1 MASGGPQLI
10 VPVDVQAL
18 VVNKAPQ
25 AFRQWRYNYLAL
37 ASFDS
42 PEPDAGGGQS
52 TTQPRKPGIYLHWDL
67 PTALRHGTGNA
78 ALTAITYPKVPNRWL
93 IVRFSGTATRA
104 ATGWVVESDC
114 PNQDSPTLYMVDQAI
129 LDAWNASSEPNRVA
143 GARSASRVAQANGG
157 PPVALLGQAFPLAGG
172 WTERAALATF
182 LTAVAPGNIL
192 FAAYEGHCANVFT
205 FYDALTDVVD
215 GDLVSYLVAGWYS
228 NPAQDILA
236 SAAPADLGWSVTGV
250 APTASVYQGFAL
262 SIPWHPNATT
272 PPPSPLD
279 TLAGKVHAGVGG
291 TTIDAFTAL
300 IADQLGDAAGSRGG
314 SPPRAS
320 TASVDL
326 LRAFQYGLLP
336 ELEAVNGANLLG
348 TAVHQA
354 AFGSRPGGLQWE
366 IVAAAGD
373 GSQAADLTTDEAAW
387 LLALNQAQ
395 AELDAAQ
402 ASLDAHRWALYA
414 LWWKWQKGNVESQ
427 IVPVDGFDPEAY
439 SRAVT
444 MVLPGLLAA
453 DAQAVAA
460 RLGQVP
466 QPIVQ
471 AGDTR
476 QDSFERGI
484 AKFAADRKLD
494 PAKVLKPT
502 AAPRCWRS
510 ADPVVVLAGLEPAP
524 LPDPAAKLPCRPATA
539 LVTSVVVSGTTVGT
553 AQLGRATPALA
564 NADGL
569 PLPVPALVLE
579 AFLLDPASAPAIA
592 TATGL
597 QQDAVAAAI
606 ASRSATS
613 YPGQA
618 LPAAGL
624 DPWQQQPWRPLLMEW
639 QVGYVPIP
647 AKTGGADNWTFD
659 GLDYRF
665 TGPYGPFAGDP
676 DAPVQVFGRISPLT
690 PEAQFTFRSQLQRF
704 ISNYVTGNPGADA
717 DLQALAK
724 LDEAIGR
731 ADSWR
736 FMSQAL
742 TGFGDLVALR
752 DGRPRTGPDATI
764 AAAVA
769 GQTVGGPWIPN
780 GPVYPFDAIRQGQ
793 FTVRLI
799 IVYDTFGQ
807 VLTVVGGTGMTDAQ
821 NFAPSRDAALIPD
834 KPVITRNPARLIEL
848 RPRLMQHSKLDFT
861 LVDAVTD
868 TVPAVPGGPANPVI
882 AWLLPNHLDRGVLLY
897 TADGR
902 ALGEVRLLADQAG
915 ARTGRWQP
923 PPHSQMTL
931 ADVAATAPKLTD
943 MIGAPE
949 FTDAVAF
956 GTFLDVIDSTLW
968 SVDPLGDRADQNLSV
983 LIGRPL
989 ALVRAGLRLTVDG
1002 LPIAAMTDWRI
1013 TWPPPAPDFLTRDF
1027 AVRLGDLASRQDG
1040 LMGYYPGTDYSVFNS
1055 VAAPDP
1061 SVTQSYVKVIG
1072 PIGAVTG
1079 GNWLK
1084 LRYGADA
1091 PAYVT
1096 LLMDPRAAVHA
1107 VTGLLPAKEITLP
1120 ARFISGSL
1128 SSAELTFRIGS
1139 VLTHAEQSP
1148 AEGAVP
1154 PPYPQSMWL
1163 PYPAER
1169 DGAWSWW
1176 ELDGTAWSASGLL
1189 RATADARLKDYP
1201 STVRDGFLQFVT
1213 NLTARSARTR
1223 PRPQTDRP
1231 DRPDRPGEGRAEPE
1245 L

>member
-1 MASGGPQLI
+1 MASGGPQLV
-10 VPVDVQAL
+10 VPVGLQAL
-18 VVNKAPQ
+18 VVNKVPRG
-25 AFRQWRYNYLAL
+25 FRQWRYNYLAL
-37 ASFDS
+37 AAFDS

-52 TTQPRKPGIYLHWDL
+52 TTQPRKPGIYLHWEL
-67 PTALRHGTGNA
+67 PAALRHGIGNA
-78 ALTAITYPKVPNRWL
+78 AVTEITYPKVPGRWL
-93 IVRFSGTATRA
+93 IVRFSGTAARA

-114 PNQDSPTLYMVDQAI
+114 PNQESPTLYLVDQAV
-129 LDAWNASSEPNRVA
+129 LDAWNASGDAIRVA
-143 GARSASRVAQANGG
+143 GARSAQKVAQANGG

-172 WTERAALATF
+172 WTERAASATF
-182 LTAVAPGNIL
+182 LTAVAPGNVL
-192 FAAYEGHCANVFT
+192 FAAYEAHCANVFT
-205 FYDALTDVVD
+205 FYDALAGVPD

-228 NPAQDILA
+228 DPADDILA
-236 SAAPADLGWSVTGV
+236 SAAPADLRWSVAGGEGL
-250 APTASVYQGFAL
+250 APTASVYQGLAL
-262 SIPWHPNATT
+262 SIPWHPAATT
-272 PPPSPLD
+272 LPPSPLD
-279 TLAGKVHAGVGG
+279 TLAGKVQAGVGG

-300 IADQLGDAAGSRGG
+300 IAGQLGDL
-314 SPPRAS
+314 
-320 TASVDL
+320 ASVDL

-336 ELEAVNGANLLG
+336 ELEAVNGTNLLA

-373 GSQAADLTTDEAAW
+373 DSQAAGLTPDEAAW

-395 AELDAAQ
+395 AGLDAAQ

-427 IVPVDGFDPEAY
+427 IVPIDGFDPDAY

-444 MVLPGLLAA
+444 TVLPGLLAA
-453 DAQAVAA
+453 DAQAVAD
-460 RLGQVP
+460 RLDQVP

-494 PAKVLKPT
+494 PAKVLKAA

-524 LPDPAAKLPCRPATA
+524 LPEPAAMLACRPATA
-539 LVTSVVVSGTTVGT
+539 LVTSLVADGTTIGT
-553 AQLGRATPALA
+553 AQLGAAVPVLA
-564 NADGL
+564 NAGGL
-569 PLPVPALVLE
+569 PLPVGALILE

-592 TATGL
+592 AATGL
-597 QQDAVAAAI
+597 QQAAVAAAI
-606 ASRSATS
+606 ASRSPTS
-613 YPGQA
+613 YPDQV

-624 DPWQQQPWRPLLMEW
+624 DPWQQQPWRPLLLEW

-647 AKTGGADNWTFD
+647 AQTGGADNWTFD

-665 TGPYGPFAGDP
+665 TGAYGPFAADP
-676 DAPVQVFGRISPLT
+676 DAPVQVFGRISPLS

-704 ISNYVTGNPGADA
+704 IASYVTGNPGADA

-752 DGRPRTGPDATI
+752 DGRPQTGPDATV

-769 GQTVGGPWIPN
+769 GQTAGVPWIPN

-793 FTVRLI
+793 FTIQLML
-799 IVYDTFGQ
+799 VYDTFGQ
-807 VLTVVGGTGMTDAQ
+807 VLTVVGGTGPADPQ
-821 NFAPSRDAALIPD
+821 NFAPARDAALVPD
-834 KPVITRNPARLIEL
+834 KPLITRNPARLIEL
-848 RPRLMQHSKLDFT
+848 RPRLMQHSRLDLT

-882 AWLLPNHLDRGVLLY
+882 AWLLPNHLDRGMLLY

-902 ALGEVRLLADQAG
+902 ALGEVRLLADQTG
-915 ARTGRWQP
+915 ARTARWQP

-931 ADVAATAPKLTD
+931 ADVAAAAPKLAG

-949 FTDAVAF
+949 FTDPAAF
-956 GTFLDVIDSTLW
+956 ETLLNVIDSTLW

-989 ALVRAGLRLTVDG
+989 ALVRAGLRLSVDG
-1002 LPIAAMTDWRI
+1002 LPVAAMTDWKI
-1013 TWPPPAPDFLTRDF
+1013 TWPPPEPDFLTRDF

-1040 LMGYYPGTDYSVFNS
+1040 LMGYYAGTDYSVFNS
-1055 VAAPDP
+1055 VAAPDAG
-1061 SVTQSYVKVIG
+1061 VNQSYVTVIG
-1072 PIGAVTG
+1072 PVGTVTG

-1084 LRYGADA
+1084 LRYGADG

-1107 VTGLLPAKEITLP
+1107 VTGLLPAKAVTLP
-1120 ARFISGSL
+1120 ARFIAGSL

-1148 AEGAVP
+1148 AVGAAP

-1176 ELDGTAWSASGLL
+1176 ELDGAAWSPSGLL

-1213 NLTARSARTR
+1213 DLAARAAARQL
-1223 PRPQTDRP
+1223 P
-1231 DRPDRPGEGRAEPE
+1231 PGNV
-1245 L
+1245 